1 MENQELLEHIGLS
14 EKESLVYLTLLESGT
29 LSIAALAEHSGM
41 HRPALYKL
49 LPRLEGRGLVSR
61 VRKNR
66 RVFFVAESP
75 EKLET
80 LVQGIAHS
88 FEQTLPILKQVYAAK
103 EKRPLIKFLTG
114 RKGIIFVYEDII
126 TTLKKGEIFYRYS
139 SSKNARRDDWYV
151 PKNYRERRDKKQIE
165 RFVITNEKT
174 QGRKKPRLERY
185 TKVVPKDYDLWDY
198 NITQLIYADKVA
210 FVDYNTE
217 TAIIIENPIIAEFQ
231 RKIFKLLFKK
241 L

>member
-1 MENQELLEHIGLS
+1 MENKELLEHIGLS
-14 EKESLVYLTLLESGT
+14 EKESAVYLTLLESGAQT
-29 LSIAALAEHSGM
+29 IAGLAERADI

-49 LPRLEGRGLVSR
+49 LPLLEGRGLVSR
-61 VRKNR
+61 VRKNK

-80 LVQGIAHS
+80 LALGIARDFAHA
-88 FEQTLPILKQVYAAK
+88 LPALKQTYAAK

-174 QGRKKPRLERY
+174 YGRKKPRLERY
-185 TKVVPKDYDLWDY
+185 TKIVPKEYDLWDY